1 MNSETDRQF
10 VSFMTG
16 LVLGAVIGAGVALLT
31 TQESGRKN
39 RKRFKRAA
47 GEIRGSATD
56 RFDDIAS
63 EVRDKVDDALRGAR
77 RHLES

>member
-1 MNSETDRQF
+1 MDSETDRQV

-31 TQESGRKN
+31 TPESGRKN
-39 RKRFKRAA
+39 RKRITRAA
-47 GEIRGSATD
+47 GDIRGSATD

-77 RHLES
+77 RRLGS